1 MTSLATTPDRS
12 ARRPV
17 PRLLQALILALSAL
31 MFVVAGCAQTPAPGA
46 SAAGT
51 RTVIDM
57 EGRSV
62 EIAQI
67 VTKVVTLGSVP
78 VINSFLFAL
87 GKGDLIANGLPANFV
102 RDDRWKLQY
111 TFAPQIKDLP
121 TMQGADSAPLT
132 EEIAKAEP
140 DVVLTM
146 LPAHAEQ
153 LGKVGIPTIVLRWQ
167 NDEDV
172 KKVVSMLGD
181 ALGVPDRAA
190 AYVQTFDGIVGE
202 VGALVE
208 KVPAASTV
216 SALSLDPTGMGQ
228 PHAIA
233 QRWIAK
239 AGGRPVTEG
248 NTVESLKFNAEQVV
262 GWNPQVVFVNDLA
275 SIPTALGNAKLAP
288 VAAITA
294 KRVYAMPIGARLW
307 GNRTSEQP
315 LSVAYAAH
323 RMYPD
328 QVSAEQLASFTKR
341 FYADAFHAELTDA
354 QVQEILAGR

>member
-1 MTSLATTPDRS
+1 MTSMATSPVRPT
-12 ARRPV
+12 RPV
-17 PRLLQALILALSAL
+17 RRLARALIAVIAAL
-31 MFVVAGCAQTPAPGA
+31 MFVVAGCAQTPAPGG
-46 SAAGT
+46 AAVAK
-51 RTVIDM
+51 RTVTDM

-62 EIAQI
+62 EIPQT

-87 GKGDLIANGLPANFV
+87 GKGDLIVNGLPANFV
-102 RDDRWKLQY
+102 KDDRWKLQY

-121 TMQGADSAPLT
+121 KMQGADSAPLA
-132 EEIAKAEP
+132 EEIAKAAP
-140 DVVLTM
+140 DFVLTM

-153 LGKVGIPTIVLRWQ
+153 LGKIGIPTIVLRWQ

-190 AYVQTFDGIVGE
+190 EYVKTFDGVVGE

-208 KVPAASTV
+208 KVPAGSGV
-216 SALSLDPTGMGQ
+216 SALSLDPTSMGQ

-233 QRWIAK
+233 QWWIAK

-248 NTVESLKFNAEQVV
+248 NAVESLKFNAEQVV
-262 GWNPQVVFVNDLA
+262 SWDPQVIFVNDLA
-275 SIPTALGNAKLAP
+275 SIPTTLGNAKLAP
-288 VAAITA
+288 VAAIGA
-294 KRVYAMPIGARLW
+294 KKVYAMPIGAHLW

-328 QVSAEQLASFTKR
+328 KVSAKQLAAFTKR

-354 QVQEILAGR
+354 QVQEILGGR